1 MEDEAK
7 LKQLNR
13 KKWDRWAGTYDNK
26 SNSRLRNA
34 QQKLVSLL
42 NIKENVSFLDVGCGT
57 GFAVSEAAKSANL
70 KGQFYGID
78 MSPKMIEKA
87 KTNFSGKNFHF
98 LEANS
103 ESIPLNDNFFDII
116 ICTNSFHHYL
126 HPDKA
131 ISEMHR
137 LLKNDGKVYILD
149 ITIPDGWLG
158 RVLNKIHKMLEPE
171 QVKIYSMKEF
181 QHLFENAGL
190 RYVSSQKI
198 GTGMS
203 AHIAER

>member
-1 MEDEAK
+1 
-7 LKQLNR
+7 
-13 KKWDRWAGTYDNK
+13 
-26 SNSRLRNA
+26 
-34 QQKLVSLL
+34 
-42 NIKENVSFLDVGCGT
+42 
-57 GFAVSEAAKSANL
+57 
-70 KGQFYGID
+70 